1 MAKLKFDR
9 SINLNISKSE
19 CVTVPAD
26 EVWKASAHPAPEVK
40 INGRA
45 ASLANDTTLP
55 FGYILGG
62 VLK

>member
-9 SINLNISKSE
+9 SINLDIKKGE
-19 CVTVPAD
+19 TVTVPAD

-40 INGRA
+40 INGKE
-45 ASLANDTTLP
+45 ASLWKDTTLP